1 MQPLGY
7 QETIDSLNQILTES
21 YFSYLTYDPSDPR
34 NREIKKLVLNVTG
47 GTSDYSKVTADA
59 NKIGGKLK
67 ETTGRS
73 YKAYAAVGDGRS
85 PKFVTLH
92 EDIEKRAVNPD
103 TGIEENIKLP
113 ASEIVRQII
122 LELEYPD
129 DGISVKDASVA
140 LAEKLELSDE
150 QKSVRNSSNLNLFRH
165 NVVSPQFKRLLE
177 EGELKQPEGSRT
189 PYLLA
194 GSSSESSNMV
204 LRETSPE
211 PEYGSSAETVERT
224 AVDPNTGEAYQ
235 IKLPVTRIVKEAL
248 LDFDYPASGIRI
260 RDIAEVLADQFGLTD
275 EQRNAKYTH
284 GLVWRFYVNVAANT
298 LVDSEKLLRIR
309 RGWITNPEQ
318 PDVETSDPEG
328 DSLFSDGDTPSP
340 EVFIEQ
346 NYRNHRDK
354 LKEELRQKIRDNP
367 PDFFEELVL
376 DLLVKMGYGGSRA
389 DAEAVGR
396 SGDGG
401 IDGIIKEDELGLDL
415 IYIQAKRQQGSVPV
429 HLVRDFT
436 GALDCKGARKGI
448 FITTS
453 DFTQPAKD
461 FVDEVSSKRII
472 LIDGNQLVQLMIDR
486 NLGVSLGNFY
496 QLKEVDLDYFAIDD
510 AVDDN

>member
-1 MQPLGY
+1 MK
-7 QETIDSLNQILTES
+7 TVT
-21 YFSYLTYDPSDPR
+21 
-34 NREIKKLVLNVTG
+34 KK
-47 GTSDYSKVTADA
+47 
-59 NKIGGKLK
+59 
-67 ETTGRS
+67 
-73 YKAYAAVGDGRS
+73 
-85 PKFVTLH
+85 
-92 EDIEKRAVNPD
+92 AVNPD
-103 TGIEENIKLP
+103 TGQHYLIKMP
-113 ASEIVRQII
+113 APEPVRQAI
-122 LELEYPD
+122 LALDFPS
-129 DGISVKDASVA
+129 DGISVKDASVI
-140 LAEKLELSDE
+140 LAERFELSDE
-150 QKSVRNSSNLNLFRH
+150 QKRAKNRGNLNVFRYD
-165 NVVSPQFKRLLE
+165 VVAPQFKWLLR
-177 EGELKQPEGSRT
+177 EGELEQSGGPRT
-189 PYLLA
+189 PYFLA
-194 GSSSESSNMV
+194 GSSSDSSDTEI
-204 LRETSPE
+204 RETSPE

-235 IKLPVTRIVKEAL
+235 IKLPATRIVKEAL

-328 DSLFSDGDTPSP
+328 DSLFSDGDTSSP

-346 NYRNHRDK
+346 NYREHRDR
-354 LKEELRQKIRDNP
+354 LKEELLQKIKNNP

-415 IYIQAKRQQGSVPV
+415 IYVQAKQQQDNVRVGT
-429 HLVRDFT
+429 VRDFT
-436 GALDCKGARKGI
+436 GALDSKGARKGI

-453 DFTQPAKD
+453 DFTQSAKK
-461 FVDEVSSKRII
+461 FVEEVTSKRII
-472 LIDGNQLVQLMIDR
+472 LIDGKQLVQLMIDR

-496 QLKEVDLDYFAIDD
+496 HLKEVDLDYFAIDD
-510 AVDDN
+510 AMDDN